1 MESPETNPLFTRQ
14 AIEITIKIVALLG
27 ILAWCF
33 RLLEPF
39 IVPVVWACIIAVALN
54 PVCDWFQEK
63 LGGNRKWASV
73 IVTLLMLSILITPT
87 TILVSKTF
95 ESFQYVT
102 DKIDNDELQV
112 DPPAQRVREWPLI
125 GDATFKIWNEASINL
140 DKTLQKYEPQ
150 IQEQARKVLK
160 SAASF
165 GMAIL
170 LFALSIIISGFLMV
184 GRDTGKKSLVKFA
197 RRLAGDEGER
207 FVNLSGVTI
216 RNVTRGILGVAFIQ
230 AVFAALGLY
239 VMGIP
244 GAPILAFGVLML
256 GIVQISPG
264 LILIP
269 VSIYTYSIASPTVAT
284 IFLIWN
290 IIVGSSDN
298 VLKPLLMGA
307 GTTVPTLVIFL
318 GAIGGFI
325 ASGLVGLFVGA
336 VVVVLGYE
344 VFLSWLHADESEEP
358 SELEDSST

>member
-1 MESPETNPLFTRQ
+1 MENPETNPLFTRQ

-54 PVCDWFQEK
+54 PVCDWFQAK

-102 DKIDNDELQV
+102 DKIDNDELKV

-216 RNVTRGILGVAFIQ
+216 RTVTRGILGVAFIQ
-230 AVFAALGLY
+230 AVVAALGLY

-256 GIVQISPG
+256 GIVQISPA

-269 VSIYTYSIASPTVAT
+269 VSIYAYSIASPTVAT

-298 VLKPLLMGA
+298 VLKPWLMGA

-325 ASGLVGLFVGA
+325 ATGLVGLFVGA

-344 VFLSWLHADESEEP
+344 LFLNWLRADEPEELP
-358 SELEDSST
+358 EIEDSTT

>member
-1 MESPETNPLFTRQ
+1 MDNPETNPLFTRQ

-27 ILAWCF
+27 LLAWCF

-39 IVPVVWACIIAVALN
+39 IVPIIWACIIAVALN
-54 PVCDWFQEK
+54 PVCDWFEGK
-63 LGGNRKWASV
+63 LGGNRKLAAI

-102 DKIDNDELQV
+102 DKIEHDELQV
-112 DPPAQRVREWPLI
+112 APPAERVREWPLI
-125 GDATFKIWNEASINL
+125 GNTTFKIWSEASTNL

-150 IQEQARKVLK
+150 IQEQVRKVLK
-160 SAASF
+160 RAASF
-165 GMAIL
+165 GVAIL
-170 LFALSIIISGFLMV
+170 LFALSIIISGFLMA
-184 GRDTGKKSLVKFA
+184 GRDRGRDSLIQFA
-197 RRLAGDEGER
+197 RRLAGDEGEH

-284 IFLIWN
+284 IFLVWN

-325 ASGLVGLFVGA
+325 TSGLVGLFVGA

-344 VFLSWLHADESEEP
+344 LFLSWLHADEP
-358 SELEDSST
+358 EDSAEVEDSAS